1 MGGPPDCEREA
12 DAAYIDERL
21 VSLVMQEI
29 KALLVEQE
37 KELLVVD
44 ARIID
49 YFFCALPDYP
59 EQVL

>member
-1 MGGPPDCEREA
+1 MGGPPDCESKA
-12 DAAYIDERL
+12 DAAYIHEGL

-44 ARIID
+44 ARIIY
-49 YFFCALPDYP
+49 YFFGALPDYP
-59 EQVL
+59 EKVL

>member
-1 MGGPPDCEREA
+1 MGGPPDCKSEA
-12 DAAYIDERL
+12 DAAYVDEGL

-44 ARIID
+44 TRIIY
-49 YFFCALPDYP
+49 YFFGALPDYP
-59 EQVL
+59 EKVL

>member
-1 MGGPPDCEREA
+1 MGGPPDCKREA
-12 DAAYIDERL
+12 DAAYVDERL
-21 VSLVMQEI
+21 VSLVVKEI

-59 EQVL
+59 EKVL